1 MGFDSAPMLIFG
13 FCLIIVIAG
22 SLILLRTQWLM
33 QWLKGSAGLLLIGL
47 AVYFSL
53 FALNLFSYHQL
64 SRDTAMATVSFRQLG
79 PQSYVATLSQPGSD
93 SVDYQ
98 IDGDLWQ
105 LDARI
110 IRWKG
115 VFALLGFQPGY
126 QFDGIRSR
134 PVKADDFVYY
144 DLILAMDKQNLADLT
159 ERCPAEQQH
168 KLRLLMS
175 YHPDFKK
182 HQEVPDP
189 YYGGSKGFELVLKL
203 IEQSCQQL
211 LRQLTQQ
218 SASLAES
225 REESL

>member
-13 FCLIIVIAG
+13 FCLVIVIVG

-64 SRDTAMATVSFRQLG
+64 SRESAMATISFRQLG
-79 PQSYVATLSQPGSD
+79 PQSFVATLSQPGND

-126 QFDGIRSR
+126 QFDGIHGR
-134 PVKADDFVYY
+134 Y
-144 DLILAMDKQNLADLT
+144 LT
-159 ERCPAEQQH
+159 LE
-168 KLRLLMS
+168 
-175 YHPDFKK
+175 D
-182 HQEVPDP
+182 
-189 YYGGSKGFELVLKL
+189 
-203 IEQSCQQL
+203 
-211 LRQLTQQ
+211 QQ
-218 SASLAES
+218 SKAASVHRISHRAIGFDAWQSARDGWSMMIEAQRGSATFLPMADGAIYEVLLS
-225 REESL
+225 STGLSGRPLNEAAQKALGRWE